1 MWHLMFTEDQAPS
14 LEQMSDYVGSGRMRW
29 NHLNEYLQSAYHVQP
44 IIEYSSCS
52 AQPGWNVKYKK
63 SGKALCT
70 LYPLKDSCIVLVVV
84 GPKHDAQVTF
94 EMDAGMYTPSVTK
107 SFSKAKP
114 MAIGRWLMIEVVD
127 DAVLEDIKHLIGRRS
142 AYGHLA

>member
-1 MWHLMFTEDQAPS
+1 MWHEMFPLDQAPS
-14 LEQMSDYVGSGRMRW
+14 LEQMSDYVGSGRRRW
-29 NHLNEYLQSAYHVQP
+29 DHLNEYLQSAYHVQP

-84 GPKHDAQVTF
+84 GPKHDAHVAF
-94 EMDAGMYTPSVTK
+94 EMDAGMYTPSVTNV
-107 SFSKAKP
+107 FFRAKP
-114 MAIGRWLMIEVVD
+114 MAMGRWLMIEVVD
-127 DAVLEDIKHLIGRRS
+127 DAVLEDIKQLIDIR
-142 AYGHLA
+142 LAP

>member
-1 MWHLMFTEDQAPS
+1 MWHLMFSENQAPS
-14 LEQMSDYVGSGRMRW
+14 LEQMSDYVGSGRRRW
-29 NHLNEYLQSAYHVQP
+29 NHLNEYLQSTYHVQP

-70 LYPLKDSCIVLVVV
+70 LYPLKDSFIVLVVV
-84 GPKHDAQVTF
+84 GPKHDAQVAF
-94 EMDAGMYTPSVTK
+94 EMDARMYTASVTNV
-107 SFSKAKP
+107 FSKAKP

-127 DAVLEDIKHLIGRRS
+127 DKVLEDIKHLIGIR
-142 AYGHLA
+142 LTT